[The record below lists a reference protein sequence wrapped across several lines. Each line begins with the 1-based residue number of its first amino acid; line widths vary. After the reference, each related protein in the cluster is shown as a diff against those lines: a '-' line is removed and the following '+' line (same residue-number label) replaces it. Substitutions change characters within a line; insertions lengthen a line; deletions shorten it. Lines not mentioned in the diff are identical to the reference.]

1 MNAED
6 EERHVPAREQ
16 ELSQIKGKG
25 KMFVEESEESE
36 DEQEKPVYDIVEQKR
51 LEQKQKKRDDKE
63 MKSMAK
69 GVMTS
74 KNRNLMKA
82 IEMSKA
88 KGKRE
93 NNRLSAKAKR
103 S

>member
-16 ELSQIKGKG
+16 ELSQIKGKN
-25 KMFVEESEESE
+25 KMVVEEREESE

-82 IEMSKA
+82 I
-88 KGKRE
+88 
-93 NNRLSAKAKR
+93 
-103 S
+103 

>member
-51 LEQKQKKRDDKE
+51 LEQKQKKRDDK
-63 MKSMAK
+63 
-69 GVMTS
+69 
-74 KNRNLMKA
+74 
-82 IEMSKA
+82 
-88 KGKRE
+88 
-93 NNRLSAKAKR
+93 AKAKEKAAKGR
-103 S
+103 SKEQKEKK

>member
-82 IEMSKA
+82 I
-88 KGKRE
+88 
-93 NNRLSAKAKR
+93 
-103 S
+103 